1 MHLRP
6 EEISSIIKERIQHYS
21 AQLSLTE
28 TGRVTQIGDGIASVY
43 GLDNCMSN
51 ELLEFEGGVYGM
63 ALNLETD
70 SVGVVMLGD
79 AGAIKEGGSVKR
91 TGRVVSVPVGEGLL
105 GRVVNSLG
113 EPVDGK
119 GAIEVK
125 EYRPIETNAPGIIE
139 RQSVNRPL
147 ETGIKVIDAM
157 IPIGKGQREL
167 IIGDRQVGKS
177 TIALDT
183 IINQKGKDVICVYVA
198 IGQKNSTVAL
208 TVDTLTKN
216 GAMDYTI
223 VVSATAAELAPLQY
237 IAPYSGCTMAE
248 YFMHQGKDVLI
259 VYDDLS
265 KHAVAYR
272 ALSLLLHRPPGTRGF
287 PRRCILSPL
296 PPFGAGGESE
306 RRGGRRLPDSPAHH
320 RDPGGRRIRLYPHQC
335 YLHHR
340 RPDFSGDRAV
350 PLRGAPCGERRF
362 VGFPRRRQRPNQGHE
377 EGFRYVKAGLLPV

>member
-147 ETGIKVIDAM
+147 N
-157 IPIGKGQREL
+157 P
-167 IIGDRQVGKS
+167 
-177 TIALDT
+177 
-183 IINQKGKDVICVYVA
+183 
-198 IGQKNSTVAL
+198 
-208 TVDTLTKN
+208 
-216 GAMDYTI
+216 
-223 VVSATAAELAPLQY
+223 
-237 IAPYSGCTMAE
+237 
-248 YFMHQGKDVLI
+248 VL
-259 VYDDLS
+259 
-265 KHAVAYR
+265 
-272 ALSLLLHRPPGTRGF
+272 
-287 PRRCILSPL
+287 
-296 PPFGAGGESE
+296 
-306 RRGGRRLPDSPAHH
+306 
-320 RDPGGRRIRLYPHQC
+320 
-335 YLHHR
+335 
-340 RPDFSGDRAV
+340 
-350 PLRGAPCGERRF
+350 
-362 VGFPRRRQRPNQGHE
+362 
-377 EGFRYVKAGLLPV
+377 

>member
-119 GAIEVK
+119 GAIEAK
-125 EYRPIETNAPGIIE
+125 EYPPSRPMPPVSLSA
-139 RQSVNRPL
+139 NRL
-147 ETGIKVIDAM
+147 TGPWKRVS
-157 IPIGKGQREL
+157 RL
-167 IIGDRQVGKS
+167 S
-177 TIALDT
+177 T
-183 IINQKGKDVICVYVA
+183 
-198 IGQKNSTVAL
+198 
-208 TVDTLTKN
+208 
-216 GAMDYTI
+216 
-223 VVSATAAELAPLQY
+223 P
-237 IAPYSGCTMAE
+237 
-248 YFMHQGKDVLI
+248 
-259 VYDDLS
+259 
-265 KHAVAYR
+265 
-272 ALSLLLHRPPGTRGF
+272 
-287 PRRCILSPL
+287 
-296 PPFGAGGESE
+296 
-306 RRGGRRLPDSPAHH
+306 
-320 RDPGGRRIRLYPHQC
+320 
-335 YLHHR
+335 
-340 RPDFSGDRAV
+340 
-350 PLRGAPCGERRF
+350 
-362 VGFPRRRQRPNQGHE
+362 
-377 EGFRYVKAGLLPV
+377 